1 MASGVDGVALVYG
14 RWRRRVHGVSVE
26 YDVSVEYG
34 VCYEAVVACAP
45 KEQQIKK
52 NDYLKITARLITH
65 MPSIQQD
72 WANYT
77 CTYRDI

>member
-14 RWRRRVHGVSVE
+14 RWRRRVHE
-26 YDVSVEYG
+26 VSVEYG

-52 NDYLKITARLITH
+52 NDHLKIAARLITYI
-65 MPSIQQD
+65 PSIQQD
-72 WANYT
+72 GTNYT